1 MLLKDRIA
9 LITGAAGGI
18 GRATA
23 LRFAEEGATVVLG
36 DIDKDGADEVLHE
49 VSERGG
55 RGLSL
60 KMDVGDEGDIK
71 SAFAGV
77 IDHYGTLDILMNNAG
92 ICKNVL
98 IEDIEADEWDKL
110 MVINLRSV
118 FLCSKEALKIMKEKR
133 YGKIISMGSAAAKIG
148 GVVAGAHYSAAKAGV
163 ICFTKSLALQ
173 AAPFNINV
181 NAIAP
186 GPIATK
192 MTEVWGEELNR
203 IFREKIPLKRYG
215 TPADVAEVALF
226 LASDKSNY
234 ITGEVI
240 DINGGLIMD

>member
-1 MLLKDRIA
+1 
-9 LITGAAGGI
+9 
-18 GRATA
+18 
-23 LRFAEEGATVVLG
+23 
-36 DIDKDGADEVLHE
+36 

-60 KMDVGDEGDIK
+60 KMDVGDEKDIK

-77 IDHYGTLDILMNNAG
+77 IDSYRTLDILMNNAG

-98 IEDIEADEWDKL
+98 ISDIEADEWDRF

-133 YGKIISMGSAAAKIG
+133 YGKIINMGSAAAKIG

-173 AAPFNINV
+173 AAQFNINV

-203 IFREKIPLKRYG
+203 VFREKIPLKRYG